1 MYWTAALE
9 IPITQCTLCVSIYM
23 HMCICPCIACMDVR
37 HRRERRLLFG
47 VGVFSC
53 VVNSFVSSRR
63 TACFAVA
70 NACSFIRIVLGS
82 ILNELVYKCK
92 Y

>member
-1 MYWTAALE
+1 
-9 IPITQCTLCVSIYM
+9 M
-23 HMCICPCIACMDVR
+23 HMYMSMHSLHGCEVSLMAVLIIWSWCIFLCSD
-37 HRRERRLLFG
+37 LL
-47 VGVFSC
+47 S
-53 VVNSFVSSRR
+53 VSSRR